1 MSALRADLALIA
13 SLVRPGSRVLDLG
26 CGSGMLLRHLTDQQ
40 GCTGTGVEIDPEAVL
55 TAIRRG
61 VPVVELDL
69 DHQLGE
75 FADGSYDVVVLS
87 KTLQTLRRP
96 HQVLTEM
103 SRIAPRL
110 VLSMPS
116 FGYWRN
122 RLRLLRGRMPMSKE
136 LPYTWYDTPNLHH
149 ATLADLEQLFQIVGL
164 QVERRVPLDVNGR
177 QLRWERAAGLRA
189 GAAVYVLSAARGQ
202 GRSAGAT

>member
-75 FADGSYDVVVLS
+75 FADGGREVLARALEIGLDLLDALVVFVL
-87 KTLQTLRRP
+87 
-96 HQVLTEM
+96 
-103 SRIAPRL
+103 
-110 VLSMPS
+110 
-116 FGYWRN
+116 F
-122 RLRLLRGRMPMSKE
+122 
-136 LPYTWYDTPNLHH
+136 
-149 ATLADLEQLFQIVGL
+149 
-164 QVERRVPLDVNGR
+164 
-177 QLRWERAAGLRA
+177 
-189 GAAVYVLSAARGQ
+189 RGQ
-202 GRSAGAT
+202 FFNPFLKAATSLPKPLPGETL